1 MGATPP
7 AWAQNCC
14 HVFSTDAF
22 GLTILPPLR
31 MLNNFAYDAT
41 PYFYV
46 VKKQH
51 QREAIFPASIAGR
64 YHK

>member
-1 MGATPP
+1 
-7 AWAQNCC
+7 
-14 HVFSTDAF
+14 VFSTDAF

-31 MLNNFAYDAT
+31 MLNSSAYDAA